1 MASYS
6 KLFPNFAV
14 APPPRSLNLARKP
27 PLPAGGGCPV
37 EQAQAWFD
45 WGCPAGSPTTRRGV
59 LGGAPPEWTGD
70 PRVSGEIAPPA
81 SSNFADPTASS
92 GTSTSQPQRPEDRG
106 AFGRFRLARMRA
118 SRCPW

>member
-6 KLFPNFAV
+6 KLFSKFAV
-14 APPPRSLNLARKP
+14 APAARSLHLARKP
-27 PLPAGGGCPV
+27 PVPAGGGCPV

-45 WGCPAGSPTTRRGV
+45 WGCPAGSPTTRRGI
-59 LGGAPPEWTGD
+59 LGGTPPEWTGD
-70 PRVSGEIAPPA
+70 PRVSDGIAHPA
-81 SSNFADPTASS
+81 SSSFADQAASS
-92 GTSTSQPQRPEDRG
+92 GTSTSKPERREDRG